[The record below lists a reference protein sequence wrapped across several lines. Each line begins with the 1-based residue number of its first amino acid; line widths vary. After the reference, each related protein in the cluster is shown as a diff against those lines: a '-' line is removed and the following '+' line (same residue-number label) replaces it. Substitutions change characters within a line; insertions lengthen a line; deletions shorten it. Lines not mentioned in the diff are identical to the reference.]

1 MTYCTGGIRCV
12 KINAYLE
19 QRLGFRNVHR
29 LQGGIIAYARELES
43 QSKPSSDITEVE
55 VTLVAPSL
63 PSSKDERNIAESRF
77 KGVNYVFDERI
88 GSRITDHVLTS
99 CQLCG
104 KKCDSY
110 SNCQNG
116 PCNVSAFLF
125 PSILVVINPIN
136 QLFILSFS
144 FLYRCASFSA
154 LLVKI
159 ATAAVALK

>member
-1 MTYCTGGIRCV
+1 MDLYIITIFLFQLMTYCTGGIRCV

-43 QSKPSSDITEVE
+43 QSKTSDGITEDE
-55 VTLVAPSL
+55 ATLIAPSL
-63 PSSKDERNIAESRF
+63 PFSKDERNIAESRF

-116 PCNVSAFLF
+116 PCNVSVLF
-125 PSILVVINPIN
+125 RLV
-136 QLFILSFS
+136 F
-144 FLYRCASFSA
+144 C
-154 LLVKI
+154 
-159 ATAAVALK
+159 

>member
-43 QSKPSSDITEVE
+43 QTNSPHGDDAEDV
-55 VTLVAPSL
+55 VTIVTPSL
-63 PSSKDERNIAESRF
+63 PAPKDMRNIAESRF

-104 KKCDSY
+104 VKCDSY
-110 SNCQNG
+110 NNCQNG
-116 PCNVSAFLF
+116 PCNVS
-125 PSILVVINPIN
+125 PNI
-136 QLFILSFS
+136 FIPF
-144 FLYRCASFSA
+144 
-154 LLVKI
+154 
-159 ATAAVALK
+159 